1 MSSVTPRQTSF
12 NGGQISPRMHGRID
26 QNIYSIS
33 LEHMVGFLP
42 LLQGPAE
49 ACPGFEV
56 LNDCKG
62 PSRCIPFEFNVTQGY
77 VIEAG
82 QGYFRFWTN
91 GGLILSSG
99 SPYEIASPYTYAQVQ
114 RLFYVQS
121 ADVLYLFHPEVQ
133 PRKLTRTSATTF
145 ALTAIDFK
153 QGPFE
158 RQNSDQSVVVSASG
172 VTGAITLECSTG
184 IFAAGDVGGLFRI
197 EAGDLGDI
205 PSWEPGITI
214 AVGQLRQWSDR
225 VYRVAG
231 VGAGGKTGTVPPIH
245 GEGVEWDG
253 MGSGTDINDKNAGG
267 VQWEYLHD
275 RFGIVKITA
284 FTDAQTVSGTVQR
297 RLPFTSSGN
306 YDYTGGYRP
315 GEETPWEPIETG
327 VGYAYGTW
335 RWAFGAYSPRRGWPS
350 CGAIWN
356 ERLIVAK
363 DSTIDG
369 SVIGD
374 FENMAAYNEFGA
386 ITLDMAFRVT
396 IPNPNPIRWLL
407 AETRLMI
414 GTANAEYVLGP
425 SNAAN
430 GVGPGNISIDIQSS
444 AGSAVQNPVIIDGRA
459 VFVQRAKRKIL
470 EFGYQLQRDR
480 YETPDLT
487 RFADD
492 IGDPGFVELAWAK
505 EPEKHLWACR
515 ADGSLAAALYLP
527 TEQALGWS
535 VRPLGGGLQGKSI
548 CAISDE
554 AGERDEVHCIAQL
567 GSRWL
572 MMRLGRVRHSSDA
585 DEDII
590 MSDAAGR
597 YDGDPVTTISGID
610 WLAGREVE
618 ILADGKYAGRRPVSA
633 LGVLTLPYAASK
645 VTFGLPFPAYMQLLE
660 LEAGGDSGPA
670 QGKLKRIYRMAVRVW
685 RSMALAVEV
694 HDEDV
699 GTLPVQRSDSLFDE
713 PFEART
719 GEDIFEPGGVHDR
732 RGRIRITRVA
742 PHPSTVLA
750 VTAFMTV
757 EQR

>member
-1 MSSVTPRQTSF
+1 MSSVSPRQTSF
-12 NGGQISPRMHGRID
+12 NGGQISPRMQGRID

-33 LEHMVGFLP
+33 VEQMVGWLP

-49 ACPGFEV
+49 AAPGFEFIEK
-56 LNDCKG
+56 CKQAA
-62 PSRCIPFEFNVTQGY
+62 RCIPFEFNVTQGY

-82 QGYFRFWTN
+82 AGYFRFWTN
-91 GGLILSSG
+91 GGPILSG
-99 SPYEIASPYTYAQVQ
+99 GAPYEIASPYSYEQVK

-121 ADVLYLFHPEVQ
+121 ADVLYLFHPDVQ

-145 ALTAIDFK
+145 SLTAIEFK

-158 RQNSDQSVVVSASG
+158 RQNRDESIIVSASG
-172 VTGAITLECSTG
+172 VTGSITLSCNSG

-253 MGSGTDINDKNAGG
+253 MGSGTDINNKAAGG

-275 RFGIVKITA
+275 RFGIVKITG
-284 FTDAQTVSGTVQR
+284 FTDAQTVTGTVQR
-297 RLPFTSSGN
+297 RLPFTSSGS
-306 YDYTGGYRP
+306 YAYTGGYRP
-315 GEETPWEPIETG
+315 PGETDWEPIETG
-327 VGYAYGTW
+327 VTYAYGTW

-350 CGAIWN
+350 CGAIWQ

-369 SVIGD
+369 SVVGD

-396 IPNPNPIRWLL
+396 IPNPNPIRWML

-414 GTANAEYVLGP
+414 GTAMAEYVMGP
-425 SNAAN
+425 ANAAN
-430 GVGPGNISIDIQSS
+430 GIGPGNISIDIQSN
-444 AGSAVQNPVIIDGRA
+444 AGSAIQTPAMLDGRA
-459 VFVQRAKRKIL
+459 VFVQAAKRKII

-492 IGDPGFVELAWAK
+492 IGDPGLVELAWCK
-505 EPEKHLWACR
+505 EPEKHLWVCR
-515 ADGSLAAALYLP
+515 GDGTLAVALYLP
-527 TEQALGWS
+527 TEQALGWA
-535 VRPLGGGLQGKSI
+535 VRPLAAGLLAKSI
-548 CAISDE
+548 CAITDE
-554 AGERDEVHCIAQL
+554 AGERAELWCIAQL
-567 GSRWL
+567 GSEHL
-572 MMRLGRVRHSSDA
+572 MLRMGRIRHSSDDDA
-585 DEDII
+585 DII
-590 MSDAAGR
+590 MSDAAGT
-597 YDGDPVTTISGID
+597 YAGSAVQTISGID
-610 WLAGREVE
+610 WLQNREVE
-618 ILADGKYAGRRPVSA
+618 ILADGKYAGRKTVSA
-633 LGVLTLPYAASK
+633 AGVLALPYAASK
-645 VTFGLPFPAYMQLLE
+645 VTFGLPFPAHVQLLE
-660 LEAGGDSGPA
+660 LEAGGDAGPA
-670 QGKLKRIYRMAVRVW
+670 QGKKKRIVRVHMRVW
-685 RSMALAVEV
+685 RSMALALDV
-694 HDEDV
+694 HDQDAGV
-699 GTLPVQRSDSLFDE
+699 LPVQRSDSPFNE
-713 PFEART
+713 PFT
-719 GEDIFEPGGVHDR
+719 PLSGEQIFEPGGSHDR

-742 PHPSTVLA
+742 PHPSTLLA